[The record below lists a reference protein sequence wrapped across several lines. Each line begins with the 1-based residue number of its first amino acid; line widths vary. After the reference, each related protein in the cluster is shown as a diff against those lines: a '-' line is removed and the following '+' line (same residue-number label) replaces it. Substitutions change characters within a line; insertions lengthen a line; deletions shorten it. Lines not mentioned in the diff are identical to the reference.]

1 MTFVIGILS
10 QRLITENNTM
20 KLLII
25 EDDTSLREIMQR
37 ALQGEGYIVESAAT
51 YFDACDKIAG
61 YSYDCIML
69 DIMLPDGNGLKLLEQ
84 IKKIGNESRVIIISA
99 RDSLDDKITGLDLGA
114 DDYLAKPFYM
124 AELSARIKSVM
135 RRGSGAV
142 NNTMTAGNITLD
154 LGSRRINIDGKDVP
168 LLKKEFDILLY
179 FMQRP
184 GHIVDKAVL
193 AEAVWGDHIDM
204 VDNFQ
209 FVYAQIKNLRK
220 KLADAGASQNIKA
233 VYGFGYKFTD
243 KEA

>member
-1 MTFVIGILS
+1 
-10 QRLITENNTM
+10 M

-25 EDDTSLREIMQR
+25 EDDASLREIMQR

-84 IKKIGNESRVIIISA
+84 IKKNGNESRVIIISA

-154 LGSRRINIDGKDVP
+154 LGSRRIKIDGKDVP

-220 KLADAGASQNIKA
+220 KLSEAGASINIKA
-233 VYGFGYKFTD
+233 VYGFGYKFT
-243 KEA
+243 ETEE

>member
-1 MTFVIGILS
+1 
-10 QRLITENNTM
+10 
-20 KLLII
+20 
-25 EDDTSLREIMQR
+25 MQR
-37 ALQGEGYIVESAAT
+37 ALQNEGYVVETAPT

-69 DIMLPDGNGLKLLEQ
+69 DIMLPDGNGLKLLEE
-84 IKKIGNESRVIIISA
+84 IKRSGKEERVIIISA

-142 NNTMTAGNITLD
+142 SNTMTAGNITLD
-154 LGSRRINIDGKDVP
+154 LGSRTIKVAGKDVA

-179 FMQRP
+179 FMLRP

-220 KLADAGASQNIKA
+220 RLSEAGATINIKA

-243 KEA
+243 TEE

>member
-1 MTFVIGILS
+1 
-10 QRLITENNTM
+10 M
-20 KLLII
+20 KLLVI
-25 EDDTSLREIMQR
+25 EDDASLREIMQR
-37 ALQGEGYIVESAAT
+37 ALVAEGYVVECAPT

-69 DIMLPDGNGLKLLEQ
+69 DIMLPDGNGLKILEQ
-84 IKKIGNESRVIIISA
+84 IKKGGKEDRVIIISA
-99 RDSLDDKITGLDLGA
+99 RDSLDDKIKGLDLGA

-124 AELSARIKSVM
+124 AELVARIKSVM
-135 RRGSGAV
+135 RRGSGSV
-142 NNTMTAGNITLD
+142 QNSMVAGNITLD
-154 LGSRRINIDGKDVP
+154 LGSRRVAVAGSDVP

-220 KLADAGASQNIKA
+220 KLSEAGADTNIKA
-233 VYGFGYKFTD
+233 VYGFGYKFTGV
-243 KEA
+243 EE